1 MLRKIKKKKT
11 PLAIKNAWSKKR
23 PLDEQKKKKEARKVL
38 NNHN

>member
-11 PLAIKNAWSKKR
+11 PLTIKNAWSKKR
-23 PLDEQKKKKEARKVL
+23 PLDEQKKKNARKVI